1 MATMGEFSGVFFS
14 RKVLNSSEVFIIFQ
28 ALEIESPGAPLDA
41 E

>member
-28 ALEIESPGAPLDA
+28 ELEIESPGATLDA